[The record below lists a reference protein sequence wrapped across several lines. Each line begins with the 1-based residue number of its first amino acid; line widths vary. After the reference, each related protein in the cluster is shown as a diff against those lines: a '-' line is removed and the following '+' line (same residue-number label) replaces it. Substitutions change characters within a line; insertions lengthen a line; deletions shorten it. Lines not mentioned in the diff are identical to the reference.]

1 MLEIVDLDA
10 SRRKAFLHG
19 VRKGFA
25 APLLL
30 FSDFE
35 IKAPQAEI
43 KHQALPKRRKG
54 SIADDWRQVGLDLQS
69 AIEIEQTSP

>member
-1 MLEIVDLDA
+1 MLDIVHFDTT
-10 SRRKAFLHG
+10 RREAFFRG

-35 IKAPQAEI
+35 IKASQAEI
-43 KHQALPKRRKG
+43 LPQTLPTRRQG
-54 SIADDWRQVGLDLQS
+54 SIADDWRQVGRDIQS
-69 AIEIEQTSP
+69 AIEIEQASP